1 MEVSMSYLTSAIERS
16 RPSSFLRL
24 VLLADAAASGATG
37 SLVLIGGGF
46 LEGLL
51 GVPAPLLR
59 EAGLILLP
67 YVAFVV
73 YVGTR
78 RSLARPAVWAVIV
91 CNALWTAA
99 SVLLLTGP
107 WIAPTALGYA
117 FVIGQASIVA
127 LLAGLQYLGLQRQT
141 VP

>member
-1 MEVSMSYLTSAIERS
+1 MEALMTNLTSAIDRS
-16 RPSSFLRL
+16 RPQSFLRV
-24 VLLADAAASGATG
+24 VLLGDAAASGATG
-37 SLVLIGGGF
+37 LLVLIGGGF

-51 GVPAPLLR
+51 GVPAALLR
-59 EAGLILLP
+59 GAGLILLP

-78 RSLARPAVWAVIV
+78 ERLPRPAVWAVII

-99 SVLLLTGP
+99 SALLLMGP

-117 FVIGQASIVA
+117 FVVGQASIVA
-127 LLAGLQYLGLQRQT
+127 LLAGLQYLGLQRQIFS
-141 VP
+141 

>member
-1 MEVSMSYLTSAIERS
+1 MSNLTFAIDRS

-37 SLVLIGGGF
+37 LLVLIGGGF

-51 GVPAPLLR
+51 AVPAALLR

-78 RSLARPAVWAVIV
+78 ESLARRAVWAVIV
-91 CNALWTAA
+91 CNTLWTAA
-99 SVLLLTGP
+99 SALLLMGP

-117 FVIGQASIVA
+117 FVVGQAAVVA
-127 LLAGLQYLGLQRQT
+127 LLAGLQYLGLQRQISA
-141 VP
+141 

>member
-1 MEVSMSYLTSAIERS
+1 MEALMTNLTSAIDRS
-16 RPSSFLRL
+16 RPQSFLRV
-24 VLLADAAASGATG
+24 VLLGDAAASGATG
-37 SLVLIGGGF
+37 LLVLIGGGF

-51 GVPAPLLR
+51 GVPAALLR
-59 EAGLILLP
+59 GAGLILLP

-78 RSLARPAVWAVIV
+78 ERLRRPAVWAVII

-99 SVLLLTGP
+99 SVLLLMGP

-117 FVIGQASIVA
+117 FVVGQALIVA
-127 LLAGLQYLGLQRQT
+127 LLAGLQYLGLQRQI
-141 VP
+141 VS

>member
-1 MEVSMSYLTSAIERS
+1 MSYLTSTIDRS

-37 SLVLIGGGF
+37 VLVLIGGGF

-51 GVPAPLLR
+51 GVPAGLLR
-59 EAGLILLP
+59 AAGLILLP

-78 RSLARPAVWAVIV
+78 ESLARPAIWAVIV
-91 CNALWTAA
+91 CNVLWAGA
-99 SVLLLTGP
+99 SVVLLMGP

-127 LLAGLQYLGLQRQT
+127 LLAGLQYLGLQRQSF
-141 VP
+141 P